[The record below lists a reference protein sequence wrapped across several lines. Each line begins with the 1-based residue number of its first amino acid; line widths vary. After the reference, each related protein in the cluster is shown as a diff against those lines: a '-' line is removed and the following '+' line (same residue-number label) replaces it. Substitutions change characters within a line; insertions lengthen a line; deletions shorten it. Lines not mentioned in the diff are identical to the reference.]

1 MCLSCTL
8 SENGLSLFATF
19 WHMSFEIRT
28 DVPFKFAMN
37 REESWW
43 IILMEIA
50 SNTGFGIE
58 IGVYYES
65 SLAILQ

>member
-1 MCLSCTL
+1 
-8 SENGLSLFATF
+8 
-19 WHMSFEIRT
+19 MSFEIRT

-43 IILMEIA
+43 IILIEIA

-58 IGVYYES
+58 IGVYCES